1 MFARKTDPMP
11 QDIEAVIFDCDGTLV
26 DSEVLSIETLVSY
39 ASEYGL
45 RMEVDEAVG
54 LFAGG
59 QLENA
64 VTEMERRME
73 STLPDDF
80 VETFRLKQA
89 EAFKSRPVA
98 AVDGAAELLS
108 KMRLP
113 FCMASNAP
121 RKKITLN
128 LELTKLDRFFNSD
141 QLFSAYDRQIYKP
154 DPDLFLRAA
163 EYLGVLPEKC
173 AVVED
178 TQFGIEAGLS
188 AGMQVFAYAPHADP
202 PHVERIR
209 TVRHLSELGGH
220 FH

>member
-1 MFARKTDPMP
+1 MP

-26 DSEVLSIETLVSY
+26 DSEVLSIETLVAY

-45 RMEVDEAVG
+45 RMEVDEAVS

-64 VTEMERRME
+64 VAEMERRME
-73 STLPDDF
+73 TSLPDDF
-80 VETFRLKQA
+80 VATFRLKQA
-89 EAFKSRPVA
+89 EVFKSRPVA
-98 AVDGAAELLS
+98 SVDGAAELLS

-121 RKKITLN
+121 RKKIALN
-128 LELTKLDRFFNSD
+128 LELTKLDRFFSPE

-163 EYLGVLPEKC
+163 EYLAVPPGKC

-178 TQFGIEAGLS
+178 TQFGIEAGLA

-202 PHVERIR
+202 AHVERVQ
-209 TVRHLSELGGH
+209 TVRHLSELGEH

>member
-1 MFARKTDPMP
+1 MP

-26 DSEVLSIETLVSY
+26 DSEVLSIETLVAY

-45 RMEVDEAVG
+45 RMEVDEAVS

-64 VTEMERRME
+64 VAEMERRME
-73 STLPDDF
+73 RSLPDDF
-80 VETFRLKQA
+80 VATFRIKQA

-98 AVDGAAELLS
+98 SVDGAVELLS

-121 RKKITLN
+121 RKKIALN
-128 LELTKLDRFFNSD
+128 LELTKLDRFFRPE

-163 EYLGVLPEKC
+163 EYLAVPPGKC

-178 TQFGIEAGLS
+178 TQFGIEAGLA
-188 AGMQVFAYAPHADP
+188 AGMQVFAYAPHSDP
-202 PHVERIR
+202 AHMERVQ
-209 TVRHLSELGGH
+209 TVRHLSELGEH